1 MTTKIITLGE
11 IMLRLKAPGVERFFQ
26 SPTFEATFGGGEGNV
41 AISLA
46 NFGLDVAFVTALPKN
61 PLADACIR
69 FLRGYG
75 VDTRHIWRGGERMGV
90 YFLEGGANQRAS
102 NVVYDRSNS
111 AIAAVSAD
119 SFDWDAIFD
128 GAGWF
133 HITGI
138 TPALSE
144 SAAELALTAVQAA
157 KSRHLAV
164 SCDYNFRKKL
174 WQYGKTAPEVMS
186 ELVKHVDVGIAN
198 EEDCQ
203 KSLGV
208 ELADGDYEKAVVSGE
223 LDTARYEALAK
234 KMFETF
240 PNLKMQAI
248 TLRESYSADH
258 NGWSA
263 CLYDGERFY
272 LSRRYDITDIVD
284 RVGGGDSFAAGLIYG
299 LHSGM
304 AARRRSELCGGGF
317 LPQTQHPGRRESG
330 DGAGSG
336 TPAER
341 RRLRAGTAI
350 KYNITAESAEERR
363 KNRVLHPSAVK
374 SQGGI
379 SMIIYETSVVTHDG
393 TTYALARLANGEKR
407 LVVEGETLALSKAE
421 VAVFHGIAQNGKLI
435 CEPTPANAA
444 ALRAR
449 LPWLNP
455 EPLGLQTSFGF
466 GDRIGL
472 ATPGHVAALVAS
484 GGNIAPIFAQQ
495 SVRENTRIGRTPQQV
510 MDDAMWGIFETGW
523 NGRWGADADHV
534 KEISHVSP
542 FVQAGYTFFTI
553 DPSDH
558 VDNDAQTDSLD
569 TLRQKT
575 AVLPW
580 PQFGT
585 ISRG

>member
-1 MTTKIITLGE
+1 MTTKIVTLGE

-26 SPTFEATFGGGEGNV
+26 SPAFEATFGGGEGNV

-46 NFGLDVAFVTALPKN
+46 NFGLDVVFVTALPKN

-102 NVVYDRSNS
+102 NVVYDRANS
-111 AIAAVSAD
+111 AIAAVPAD

-144 SAAELALTAVQAA
+144 AAAALALTAVQAA
-157 KSRHLAV
+157 QSRHITV

-174 WQYGKTAPEVMS
+174 WQYGKTAPEVMG
-186 ELVKHVDVGIAN
+186 ELVKYVDVGIAN

-208 ELADGDYEKAVVSGE
+208 KLEEGDWETAVTTGE
-223 LDTARYEALAK
+223 LDTRRYEALAQ

-263 CLYDGERFY
+263 CLYDGERFH

-299 LHSGM
+299 LHTGM
-304 AARRRSELCGGGF
+304 AAEDALNFAVAASCLKHSI
-317 LPQTQHPGRRESG
+317 LG
-330 DGAGSG
+330 DVNLV
-336 TPAER
+336 TVPEVE
-341 RRLRAGTAI
+341 RLR
-350 KYNITAESAEERR
+350 
-363 KNRVLHPSAVK
+363 
-374 SQGGI
+374 QG
-379 SMIIYETSVVTHDG
+379 D
-393 TTYALARLANGEKR
+393 
-407 LVVEGETLALSKAE
+407 
-421 VAVFHGIAQNGKLI
+421 
-435 CEPTPANAA
+435 
-444 ALRAR
+444 
-449 LPWLNP
+449 
-455 EPLGLQTSFGF
+455 
-466 GDRIGL
+466 
-472 ATPGHVAALVAS
+472 AS
-484 GGNIAPIFAQQ
+484 G
-495 SVRENTRIGRTPQQV
+495 R
-510 MDDAMWGIFETGW
+510 
-523 NGRWGADADHV
+523 
-534 KEISHVSP
+534 
-542 FVQAGYTFFTI
+542 VQ
-553 DPSDH
+553 
-558 VDNDAQTDSLD
+558 
-569 TLRQKT
+569 R
-575 AVLPW
+575 
-580 PQFGT
+580 
-585 ISRG
+585 